1 MLVGDGP
8 LFNELKEQCI
18 QYKIEKDVIFT
29 GFYSNI
35 PLIQSM
41 IDVQVFPSLWEGT
54 PLTLFEA
61 MSMRRAIVSTNVD
74 GLGEVLRDD
83 KNAVLVPPRDSERLA
98 LAIEDLL
105 VKSRKAERI
114 AAQAE
119 LDSLN
124 FDILK
129 TVDRIQHVYDDL
141 MDATQP

>member
-1 MLVGDGP
+1 MGV
-8 LFNELKEQCI
+8 
-18 QYKIEKDVIFT
+18 
-29 GFYSNI
+29 SNRWI
-35 PLIQSM
+35 AALC
-41 IDVQVFPSLWEGT
+41 
-54 PLTLFEA
+54 
-61 MSMRRAIVSTNVD
+61 
-74 GLGEVLRDD
+74 VLYDD

-105 VKSRKAERI
+105 GKSRKAERV
-114 AAQAE
+114 AGQAE